1 MLSSA
6 VVLLL
11 SALVLQC
18 FAVVERVLYHS
29 LCLMI
34 HGRRPALKELTDKG
48 LLAAFASAVSEVVAV
63 ALSVV
68 LACVHTALRNLA
80 VVAALLAAGALV
92 FVLAGSGNTLFAL
105 AVNLYNGGVGVFIDA
120 AIIKPIQLGHIV
132 LSPLIVAYNGV
143 TWFASQLVVQVLMPT
158 LRLNVNILP
167 DLLQSLSQSGAAL
180 SLSTATL
187 FARVTECSTLRPLDG
202 TSSASGRVDVTLNVT
217 EHTVPFTDPNMHC
230 VANANY
236 LRLDLLTVGAFL
248 RKAADAMFLL
258 LTSSCSA
265 LTPILEVVW
274 YPTLDYN
281 LYASINSAVNSVLSL
296 LLAPVKT
303 WRRCEYASRPGL
315 EFTALEKFVMC
326 VPDLMEAKQ
335 NAVASFLSLG
345 KLLDNWLDVLL
356 HVAETH
362 SAVSGGAPVCQQQVL
377 PVLAMRANVSQL
389 ASLGRGMP
397 GTGATRAQRVVGL
410 QQMLALTDG
419 DSTVFWTGQQT
430 IYGVEHW
437 PVLVDATL
445 GVAAVSFYD
454 GDARTA
460 LLGCRCEDG
469 ENGAGMQIVCVS
481 TPFSSDSLNRTLH
494 RVQFEA
500 SDMTCQNT
508 LIHVQALRFD
518 RGRYSAS
525 VRRGYDTAHGVV
537 GDDTAGRTEQ
547 LNVADA
553 LIYVQPLCALESA
566 AIQVSCLPQARN
578 CFPYCMGVHIAG
590 RHNAVIRLH
599 NAREWRESVQ
609 YRETDCAVAR
619 NEATCTHVSGGV
631 ASADGLVVVDVPSMS
646 ANGTENVVV
655 QYTSTCVF
663 DGAQCIDE
671 PSAVTFRRM
680 AASNV
685 ETRNVYA
692 APVLT
697 LQEQPVVVAG
707 DVMIFQQAADPDTG
721 IGALTVSRLRHYHR
735 GMRQETLTTAE
746 NKATF
751 AYGTC
756 TNAADA
762 ICAEKMLAQG
772 RVLLPPTY
780 QVDRAPRPAVGSRWA
795 VHWAVN
801 LELAVLDSAVAV
813 CKGGTATSLTV
824 WSSLGRPRVW
834 TLKTNRAVY
843 AMGLDTSQS
852 VDNGV
857 SFFEL
862 PNAVSRETPCHA
874 VVNFEVDSMEYLDDS
889 NILVTTKASSLA
901 LWPQNFEYRHYYL
914 HPNRHDCYASD
925 SSDAIFSC
933 WRSESSGPFLEDSGQ
948 APLIAGQLCPALQR
962 MPKLGSVG
970 AHNIAA
976 ATVTLNLILQGMLLL
991 PALLVSGEDIGGI
1004 FERRDRYTYHSVLD
1018 SAGYDLL
1025 NIDEILLHIERALMF
1040 QWQTLAKLA
1049 EMWNGKFGHSVVEG
1063 FLLGTAKIKQFAY
1076 SDSTL
1081 FQDPV
1086 LQKLQQVSSAPT
1098 GKLID
1103 SVQKMLVSNPVNVP
1117 GFTGSKPTFVSAV
1130 QGLATQFTSSL
1141 KLNARMICRN
1151 IRFWA
1156 SKHNRALFALQKKVE
1171 DVRTP
1176 LSIMDVGGHF
1186 SSELREE
1193 VPLSYTSI
1201 MREQCEGMA
1210 LIIGHSNPW
1219 ARTVRHACML
1229 TPSAIEMSVDV
1240 LGILLSDY
1248 PAVACACKV
1257 TEDQSNAATTTCL
1270 VDRVRSLSAAA
1281 WTKNLPSDL
1290 SQQQATCFRTMDV
1303 VNWRLE
1309 HASDELFA
1317 RMQMLIDSMP
1327 ASMDYVTSFFDS
1339 DGGQCV
1345 AQSPY
1350 VVSILPDPV
1359 DYFMEC
1365 SGTKACRAR
1374 CLDNF
1379 VAFEEARARTTTPPS
1394 FQRKSNVTV
1403 QSKFFSLQDIEQQ
1416 LHLPPFDIRALA
1428 PAVLDYD
1435 RKCGNRLFVVGIL
1448 DAVLQ
1453 RREYC
1458 VPRDIASFVREVD
1471 TATQYT
1477 VALGGVLEQVELVV
1491 AQAVQP
1497 ASSRAPEESVAAGI
1511 SDVHLNEVRANAGVL
1526 VLSTTQSNQQI
1537 VQFAW
1542 PRLAITLLETR
1553 LWNPRLYEHTAKPGD
1568 PGFVLQRVLR
1578 VRAVAVSSSAGSDMA
1593 GAFIA
1598 YVIGSRMVSTTAGRT
1613 YSVDGL
1619 KFTSNYEMQQVCV
1632 RLDIP
1637 PLRFAD
1643 TRSVQW
1649 SSCED
1654 YVLPPDV
1661 AIVCLSHTCEH
1672 EILLPR
1678 VRNVNVTQ
1686 RQVLHAES
1694 ATVISSRSL
1703 PAAAALSKTLGLRM
1717 PRALYLTGSGAA
1729 AENIRR
1735 IAPVAVGVPADA
1747 GADISSP
1754 LALRVFLSGL
1764 PTQTASSAETWLQM
1778 AEVALHPHAL
1788 TAGSVRTSQS
1798 TTVEM
1803 QTVVPCSIDNCVGCQ
1818 GSVPSQVFADLQLKC
1833 MAAQQCALAKCV
1845 GTRVNLAR
1853 PLCNIG
1859 AVLSKNMDL
1868 LASGTRATWLALVRQ
1883 IILVVELSAE
1893 RRKVYEISWPEEAF
1907 VDLMCTAKDNV
1918 VESSSIVS
1926 SIFGGAALT
1935 QTQPTTT
1942 VQIRSAMS
1950 ESRWQSKY
1958 FMSLQAITRLLSSVA
1973 MMPLYGAIAVQKT
1986 VTCTT
1991 NDIIVAISGIIS
2003 PDAPVSVT
2011 IGNSQVQQNL
2021 ENSGVVSLCL
2031 SALVAE
2037 RLRDAGVDAE
2047 HTSSLGGNSLVHD
2060 EVVAV
2065 VREVSDLARRIPLE
2079 PISHALDASITYTLG
2094 IVNGVMDVAQSI
2106 DFDRCKLPDIMHARI
2121 DACVCGDSA
2130 VRIPLQHRHAS
2141 HLWCTGPLHLT
2152 MPDGSEQLV
2161 WNPYSFA
2168 ELLAQDD
2175 MFEDYLQCMASSV
2188 ECDERPWHNELRTK
2202 QPASATLAQ
2211 VADLVRQLQHSHS
2224 ENDVTDAER
2233 VSTIRCV
2240 LGCEMFKPT
2249 LPHLTR
2255 QGVDVMHVIS
2265 RCRSNYQ
2272 AKQWDEGA
2280 VLLGVFDMEGWGQ
2293 LSTAPLGQD
2302 AYTRKRVQLRALREV
2317 IYSRTFPATQSI
2329 VNCMGLNLAQ
2339 SDAVEH
2345 CLQKE
2350 STDLASYFAYE
2361 MNSAGG
2367 GAGAAHSFVLVDACE
2382 SFSGGVMGQFSQ
2394 NLSLPLFMW
2403 AGSSSNSEPVASYHN
2418 KKGGADRVATAQS
2431 EFALLLAK
2439 IEADI
2444 ESLQSTE
2451 LQQLDVEAV
2460 VREGDIVHQFVDC
2473 VVLGPFAAADM
2484 HIAPS
2489 SQGITNV
2496 ENTQQYHRG
2505 QAGSREFMG
2514 GSPARRKIVHEVEK
2528 HVSSVMRDVV
2538 KAAAEQQYTRIQ
2550 SLWRDESKLKCVCPG
2565 SQPSNLACCINYASV
2580 ADIRYQAQDAI
2591 QFNMEDDVLDKILE
2605 EIAST
2610 EILQQEIWQSDDFV
2624 SPPTQPSMNDKYIL
2638 RDSGLFV
2645 TTDNRII
2652 SYDVDEV
2659 ADADGNRTYQP
2670 LWHECMDMLSR
2681 AFFTMPLH
2689 NQALPE
2695 HLQRAVKNFNP
2706 GKDSADEWLH
2716 AQEGIIAQ
2724 LLNESRHAVP
2734 VFWTHQHR
2742 YVPSDSTWCEDL
2754 SASPTPQTTINTVQ
2768 TENNLEGNAL
2778 TAQTLLAPRLEQVE
2792 FPGSSNMCVCGQES
2806 AMKCEFAGY
2815 VHVIKDECIKRV
2827 KIKNSEQV
2835 LVDIGQTESM
2845 QDNGYFFKW
2854 CGISSRL
2861 AQSNCA
2867 SGKDASAA
2875 SIYNQHCYKENLQA
2889 EDKECQVFIHMT
2901 YNNQPSYNRYASFPD
2916 DVLAHTWDDEI
2927 RDVQWDPANYE
2938 LTPCDETDET
2948 YNRYATNVYRKRV
2961 AADDLDSSLCHDD
2974 ARCAVPSFSED
2985 LDMSGNPS
2993 LDARWQT
3000 LKTRG
3005 WYTSR
3010 EDMYTL
3016 LEVMQVH
3023 GDADV
3028 YAQCQPPSVTWG
3040 LLARDSRADW
3050 YKGEE
3055 TSILQASLQDIAT
3068 HGPSGVRLR
3077 MLKAENGLSS
3087 AIHDNTLYETDSD
3100 NPAYNFV
3107 HQHSIAQPYCNST
3120 VSQMFDK
3127 SIREH
3132 LSDVLFPMAHSVHVS
3147 PVSAYCTTWAVEH
3160 GILSMLVAHLSEG
3173 DVRLSDQRA
3182 LEESAR
3188 KRCYVQL
3195 EQIGMCMLRGVYEM
3209 PTPPDL
3215 HPPDCNYDPTTD
3227 ATVLACVEQWV
3238 LPNCLLA
3245 CKHSTAAD
3253 EQSLVKFYDMELCK
3267 RRSPDDVIVNCEPL
3281 AFDPRPYADT
3291 EQVKLHSM
3299 HWPDAISARETTH
3312 GDPQL
3317 LSRLADAIRLYR
3329 VETGFDMATLMP
3341 AVRSA
3346 LLEHDSA
3353 VQEGGAP
3360 DSFCDDLFDWYPADA
3375 QHPVGYHPS
3384 TTFDS
3389 IDTMTR
3395 GFDSWMSG
3403 YSAPVNEASTA
3414 SDYSVDFRVFNS
3426 TSRSQFFGAAALVC
3440 DARLYGKLL
3449 RQPKSYYIDTQWDSH
3464 GAFDPAVPGASAPY
3478 TLPNTAGVN
3487 EEQSAAHSPL
3497 LDALDELS
3505 REMAELDTV
3514 VDNTHRTDY
3523 IEHRAGLIRNWP
3535 VCGDTAGSG
3544 DDAAAHA
3551 PWPQWTVSERNGWY
3565 GMPSHATRPETCSE
3579 HPLLTCTTVGG
3590 VSGDEGTCGPG
3601 LVCLHVSDEQD
3612 NPNDQAI
3619 GICAGADTCF
3629 AHFHCASQGK
3639 LCAGDGRCA
3648 EASIVINNNLGTDIQ
3663 VQVFAQAGQL
3673 SSYSLSEYQQVPD
3686 FADEHGQC
3694 SLKNW
3699 QRYSSQLDSTD
3710 PVDLCAHPDAMQK
3723 ACGLMHYVVHEADSS
3738 ALQQH
3743 AHPCDATWQHTS
3755 YSVVDLREATL
3766 QAGTGG
3772 GLDSGDHD
3780 VAYIRTRHIDSR
3792 DGARMLHLCPLSQRS
3807 KSGLINPYSYY
3818 NVSRR
3823 GYDDTLDN
3831 IQQTVQRCSLFDT
3844 CPVMQFDVQ
3853 FQTVS
3858 RRLAL
3863 GVAREERPSSPQNG
3877 FMTTTPNMH
3886 VRYSAQDSFQCGA
3899 IGQSTGAHTC
3909 VVDQLVLPLAAVVYN
3924 MAGLDRPLTQASP
3937 LAKYNQAPLSLAKM
3951 RVQLNC
3957 PSALDSIW
3965 TTLHGRIMYE
3975 YKPSQALVVTWAANT
3990 LLPAIFG
3997 LEFHTTDGYMHK
4009 PSEWD
4014 LDKYLQHTRCA
4025 QWLYSELETLRD
4037 WLPDMYSADPRVN
4050 MVQPGTSLYVF
4061 QHHAPVPLPFAWFWQ
4076 CVLLNS
4082 NANVHVD
4089 WLVHLSD
4096 STPIGSRPAK
4106 TDNAYSQQ
4114 CSIQQAP
4121 QNGASKV
4128 TVRQRL
4134 QMASFFFEQETS
4146 IDAHIV
4152 SQLASDVDAALA
4164 RGLDELGLPEFAG
4177 LTQMRRHED
4186 CVSYSANFFPTQ
4198 ALLTGHLSGAT
4209 NKSTACWTKSG
4220 RDPSTT
4226 VLTDDAVQ
4234 QVVSGSMD
4242 NPLLGTGLR
4251 ARARQHLF
4259 GVTTHSDLMNKNLAE
4274 LGDYLTILND
4284 IDDMRVDRNATF
4296 IPRLQF
4302 LRTYADF
4309 TVEDLN
4315 ILTDSVDTAQ
4325 IEHRGG
4331 VYATRDITDSNLYIL
4346 VVPEYHRYKAPRR
4359 RGQPQAPHNYSPYLR
4374 EDAAVQELLEWFYA
4388 DIRTTATFRSENL
4401 FRNYDV
4407 PDWQQIRSDNSLG
4420 FRSAAIYNSN
4430 IASMGAS
4437 FECSDSNEL
4446 DEARATNEAHAELQ
4460 MCVSKMQHIAAK
4472 RMPQQSTM
4480 KVRVTPETFLEG
4492 FYPAYTEHSVTED
4505 TAEARHFLT
4514 NLFSQSVVLN
4524 TQDNFCFTN
4533 LFTKK
4538 TEVFNPLWSG
4548 LFDLDSGCDLEVV
4561 GSGQAQYHRIRSAP
4575 WQPAHCAERLL
4586 ETVSF
4591 ARNGTLA
4598 PGLTPLCE
4606 RRPPSASVCHRRR
4619 GALGGRLGASLSHL
4633 QHCPECVVHE
4643 QRDMF
4648 TDSSDNVYHPS
4659 ARLDPTNDPS
4669 TLSMRYETRHIGGH
4683 VIHFD
4688 VREAGTLSTSCVQLS
4703 REDLDSCRD
4712 WLRDIQAVWQHEH
4725 TAPNDSPP
4733 DNTQHWTCPLMLV
4746 DQWSTPHRAHY
4757 PNIARNSYR
4766 FGHSTGQFYGIHPTV
4781 ASRHKIKSLHPAR
4794 FMSEGQMC
4802 MGHRGDTCQGDLS
4815 KAIETLLSNSFHTVQ
4830 VMQSNRGVCSDIV
4843 DWPHKSF
4850 VLRDGGAVDADDKAQ
4865 SETCFLQDRLPAF
4878 GVRLTA
4884 QTIQPAFRMSSIM
4897 ANGPC
4902 HMGRLRRLQAP
4913 NSNANH
4919 FYEDCKPQDGGIVC
4933 RYTDTS
4939 AAPYTMRETGYPET
4953 FAAPTIAP
4961 ARRYQH
4967 CSNAFMRTSR
4977 PLPKYMTHQ
4986 GPTPVDIN
4994 DTLLSRGIPM
5004 QMRPA
5009 RKIAAHI
5016 RTLLCPSPAQ
5026 PCDAVAE
5033 WDTIDTFLAT
5043 MLAHSDP
5050 NTTASSGGTA
5060 PPDAELW
5067 ARPWLFC
5074 EDDKRCV
5081 GSIAKDVWLDPVNRP
5096 ARCLASLQN
5105 TPHTSQAT
5113 VDFCLLDNNTAALC
5127 TYVAQWKQE
5136 LESILCRAAGAAECP
5151 EAGFFY
5157 SPTTYSLSNREFV
5170 YDTVDAFYEL
5180 TYPSAHRST
5189 CAHTFGGASAA
5200 EQAAS
5205 NEALKAQCAS
5215 TALAP
5220 VKTMLLELRQLKTL
5234 LVESIYYISC
5244 IVAEFMNLL
5253 ISATLSSAQTL
5264 QSVGNRLLMYIGM
5277 LFAIWAE
5284 VMQQLYRVVFAVI
5297 FRDGM
5302 PALVV
5307 EFIEALCGFANW
5319 IIRNIIG
5326 TSADSG
5332 VLCRVFNMLGNVLQE
5347 FAGTLETIPLVDLTT
5362 VSVFVNNT
5370 GLFLRTV
5377 LPCTEDI
5384 LMECDFSDAV
5394 DTSPVSGAL
5403 PVATRCVSTYQTF
5416 FGDNTPLSCTHA
5428 DTCKTGLLSTD
5439 LVACALC
5446 PDAMAGY
5453 DDFGCEPHTR
5463 LCTCQVQRLG
5473 KTSCRT
5479 NEDCLFAPTCKYTD
5493 RFLQEAVG
5501 FTPCS
5506 QCVNERFCMVH
5517 NANEEGHCACSLTK
5531 AHYSPCN
5538 AADLGLSVHAH
5549 SDSLCLLDRATQ
5561 LAVTAQPS
5569 VAWQS
5574 VATTPCNRVQPS
5586 TVYCM
5591 QILDTTGGVTGT
5603 YTVAHSTV
5611 QTFRRR
5617 LLWGKDNAHAQH
5629 SATTQALS
5637 HLSLN
5642 AACKD
5647 AAHSPSMFAA
5657 TLLEC
5662 ESACVE
5668 SMYTVRDFNLSAA
5681 NTTFCSVED
5690 FAAALRSNPMLP
5702 FDIFSRTGAMPAI
5715 ILRHSWMRHAVRYW
5729 QALHTFLDTMLHEQ
5743 QHMKH
5748 VPGGMPGK
5756 MQAQHNS
5763 SVASSSNRRLLQENA
5778 DDDTLSSASSQREER
5793 LDLLDTYALFFEDV
5807 HDLHDSY
5814 ASKLA
5819 TAYESAYPNLAQ
5831 EAEPIWTEE
5840 WPPRYM
5846 TTAQGTGAVCRPLLR
5861 SVELAR
5867 EAANASVRHF
5877 QVEIAM
5883 PSIMLNT
5890 SWPTLPPL
5898 DSNKTNTFTRPVF
5911 EDWLLDGFAWLT
5923 EQTLAIFDIARSD
5936 PSRALESIL
5945 HVMYNNVKCDLDQLQ
5960 TCSGW
5965 RARIPNAIIMAVVF
5979 YSAWFAVCRQLGLA
5993 VVAMLTLALFPT
6005 FVLFLAYDYSPL
6017 CVPLIPPC
6025 LLLDVYTSLEALL
6038 PVYIDL
6044 PAAFYKNESCAHV
6057 RIVDAQCLH
6066 ACRDPPWFYN
6076 DWSGPLS
6083 WALAEMGA
6091 GATDFVLSIL
6101 AAVPLIDLEPL
6112 RTDIRVKLSVLTQGD
6127 EDSIFVHRVCAI
6139 SSLYMLL
6146 PYFILAVVLL
6156 FSALSAGIACTRL
6169 IRPVT
6174 DLLCAIMTAASTT

>member
-48 LLAAFASAVSEVVAV
+48 LLAAFASAVSELVAV

-68 LACVHTALRNLA
+68 LACVHTALRNVA
-80 VVAALLAAGALV
+80 VVSALMAAGALV

-187 FARVTECSTLRPLDG
+187 FARVAECSTLRPLDG
-202 TSSASGRVDVTLNVT
+202 TSSASGTVNITLNVT

-315 EFTALEKFVMC
+315 DFTALEKFVMC
-326 VPDLMEAKQ
+326 VPDVMEVRQ
-335 NAVASFLSLG
+335 NAVASILSLG

-389 ASLGRGMP
+389 GSLGRGMP

-419 DSTVFWTGQQT
+419 DSTVFWTGQHT

-500 SDMTCQNT
+500 SDMTCQTT

-619 NEATCTHVSGGV
+619 NEATCAHVSGGV

-646 ANGTENVVV
+646 ANGTENLVV
-655 QYTSTCVF
+655 QYTSTCLF

-685 ETRNVYA
+685 ETRNVYS

-707 DVMIFQQAADPDTG
+707 DVMIFQQATDPDTG

-824 WSSLGRPRVW
+824 WSSLGTPRVW

-843 AMGLDTSQS
+843 AMGLDTSQN

-901 LWPQNFEYRHYYL
+901 SWPQNFEYRHYYL

-925 SSDAIFSC
+925 GSEAIFSC

-970 AHNIAA
+970 AHSIAGG
-976 ATVTLNLILQGMLLL
+976 TVTLNLIVQAMLLL
-991 PALLVSGEDIGGI
+991 PALLVRGQDIGAI
-1004 FERRDRYTYHSVLD
+1004 FERRDKYTYHSVLD
-1018 SAGYDLL
+1018 SAGYELL
-1025 NIDEILLHIERALMF
+1025 NVDEILLHVERSLMF

-1049 EMWNGKFGHSVVEG
+1049 EMWNGKFGDDVVES

-1086 LQKLQQVSSAPT
+1086 LQKLQQVSAAPT

-1103 SVQKMLVSNPVNVP
+1103 SVQKMLVSNPINLP
-1117 GFTGSKPTFVSAV
+1117 GFTGSKPTFVSAI

-1141 KLNARMICRN
+1141 KLNARLICRN
-1151 IRFWA
+1151 IRLWA
-1156 SKHNRALFALQKKVE
+1156 SKINNERRILQKAE
-1171 DVRTP
+1171 DLREP

-1240 LGILLSDY
+1240 LAILLSDY

-1257 TEDQSNAATTTCL
+1257 TEDQQNADTTTCL

-1327 ASMDYVTSFFDS
+1327 ASMDHVTSFFDS
-1339 DGGQCV
+1339 GGGQCV
-1345 AQSPY
+1345 EQSPY

-1365 SGTKACRAR
+1365 SGTSACRAR

-1379 VAFEEARARTTTPPS
+1379 VAFEGALARTTTAPN
-1394 FQRKSNVTV
+1394 FQRKSSVSV
-1403 QSKFFSLQDIEQQ
+1403 QSKFFSLQDIEEQ

-1428 PAVLDYD
+1428 PAVLHYD

-1458 VPRDIASFVREVD
+1458 VPRDIASFVREVG
-1471 TATQYT
+1471 TATQYS

-1497 ASSRAPEESVAAGI
+1497 ASTQTPAEAPETSTAAGI

-1526 VLSTTQSNQQI
+1526 VLSTTPSNQQI

-1553 LWNPRLYEHTAKPGD
+1553 LWNPRLYEHTAQPGD

-1578 VRAVAVSSSAGSDMA
+1578 VRGVAVSSSAGNDMA

-1598 YVIGSRMVSTTAGRT
+1598 YVVGSRMVSTTAGRS

-1619 KFTSNYEMQQVCV
+1619 RFTSNYEMRQVCV

-1649 SSCED
+1649 SFCED
-1654 YVLPPDV
+1654 DVLPADV
-1661 AIVCLSHTCEH
+1661 AIVCLSHACEH

-1678 VRNVNVTQ
+1678 VRGVNVTQ
-1686 RQVLHAES
+1686 RHVLHAES
-1694 ATVISSRSL
+1694 GKVNSSRSL
-1703 PAAAALSKTLGLRM
+1703 PTASSLSKTLGLRL
-1717 PRALYLTGSGAA
+1717 PRALYLTGSGTA

-1735 IAPVAVGVPADA
+1735 IAPVAVGVSADA
-1747 GADISSP
+1747 AADMTAS
-1754 LALRVFLSGL
+1754 LVVRVFLSGL
-1764 PTQTASSAETWLQM
+1764 PTQTGSSAETWLQM
-1778 AEVALHPHAL
+1778 AEVALDPHTL
-1788 TAGSVRTSQS
+1788 TDGSVRTSQS
-1798 TTVEM
+1798 TTIEM
-1803 QTVVPCSIDNCVGCQ
+1803 QTVVPCSIDNCMGCQ
-1818 GSVPSQVFADLQLKC
+1818 SSVPSQVFADLQLKC

-1868 LASGTRATWLALVRQ
+1868 MASGTRATWLALVRQ
-1883 IILVVELSAE
+1883 IILIVELSAE

-1907 VDLMCTAKDNV
+1907 VDLMCTAKDSV
-1918 VESSSIVS
+1918 VESASIVS

-1942 VQIRSAMS
+1942 VQIRSTMS
-1950 ESRWQSKY
+1950 ESRWQAKY
-1958 FMSLQAITRLLSSVA
+1958 FMSLQAITRLLSSIA
-1973 MMPLYGAIAVQKT
+1973 MMPLYAAIALQKT

-1991 NDIIVAISGIIS
+1991 NDIIVSISGIIS
-2003 PDAPVSVT
+2003 PDNAVSVT
-2011 IGNSQVQQNL
+2011 IGNAQMQQNL
-2021 ENSGVVSLCL
+2021 QSSGVVSLCL

-2037 RLRDAGVDAE
+2037 RLRDAAVDAE
-2047 HTSSLGGNSLVHD
+2047 HTASLGGNSLVHG

-2094 IVNGVMDVAQSI
+2094 LVNGVMDVAQSI

-2121 DACVCGDSA
+2121 DACVCQDTP
-2130 VRIPLQHRHAS
+2130 VRIPHQHRHGS
-2141 HLWCTGPLHLT
+2141 PLWCTGPLLLT

-2168 ELLAQDD
+2168 ELLAPDD

-2188 ECDERPWHNELRTK
+2188 ECDIRPWHSELRTK

-2211 VADLVRQLQHSHS
+2211 VIELVRELQHSQS
-2224 ENDVTDAER
+2224 EDGATDADR

-2249 LPHLTR
+2249 LSQLTR

-2265 RCRSNYQ
+2265 RCRANYQ

-2280 VLLGVFDMEGWGQ
+2280 ALLGLFDMEQWGQ

-2302 AYTRKRVQLRALREV
+2302 SFTRKRVQLRALREV
-2317 IYSRTFPATQSI
+2317 INSRAFPATKSI
-2329 VNCMGLNLAQ
+2329 VDCMNMNLAQ

-2345 CLQKE
+2345 CTQQE
-2350 STDLASYFAYE
+2350 IQQDSTDLAAYFAYE
-2361 MNSAGG
+2361 TNSADS
-2367 GAGAAHSFVLVDACE
+2367 APHRFVRVDACE
-2382 SFSGGVMGQFSQ
+2382 SFSGSVMGQFSQ

-2418 KKGGADRVATAQS
+2418 KRGGTDRVATAES
-2431 EFALLLAK
+2431 EFALLLAN
-2439 IEADI
+2439 IQADI
-2444 ESLQSTE
+2444 ESLESTP
-2451 LQQLDVEAV
+2451 LQELDVEAV

-2484 HIAPS
+2484 HVAPY
-2489 SQGITNV
+2489 SQGMTNILN
-2496 ENTQQYHRG
+2496 EQKYHRG

-2528 HVSSVMRDVV
+2528 HVSSVMSDVV

-2550 SLWRDESKLKCVCPG
+2550 SLWRDESKLKCLCPG
-2565 SQPSNLACCINYASV
+2565 SDASNLACCLNYESV

-2591 QFNMEDDVLDKILE
+2591 QFNMQDDVLDKILQ
-2605 EIAST
+2605 EIGST
-2610 EILQQEIWQSDDFV
+2610 DILRGEIWQSHDFV
-2624 SPPTQPSMNDKYIL
+2624 SPPTQPSVDDMYIL
-2638 RDSGLFV
+2638 RDNGLFV
-2645 TTDNRII
+2645 TTDNRIL
-2652 SYDVDEV
+2652 SYDIDEV
-2659 ADADGNRTYQP
+2659 ADADGNRTNQP

-2695 HLQRAVKNFNP
+2695 HLQRAVRNFNP

-2724 LLNESRHAVP
+2724 LLNESRHTVP

-2754 SASPTPQTTINTVQ
+2754 SASPTPQTTINTIKTGNSLQ
-2768 TENNLEGNAL
+2768 GNAL
-2778 TAQTLLAPRLEQVE
+2778 TRQTLLAPRLDQVE
-2792 FPGSSNMCVCGQES
+2792 FPGSANMCVCGQES
-2806 AMKCEFAGY
+2806 TMKCQFAGY
-2815 VHVIKDECIKRV
+2815 VHVIKNECIKRV
-2827 KIKNSEQV
+2827 KIKNSTHV
-2835 LVDIGQTESM
+2835 VVDLGQGHASQNGFWRRGCDRSSDQCSPSFLYDEYCYNEGEGCQMFISM
-2845 QDNGYFFKW
+2845 QNK
-2854 CGISSRL
+2854 GIQDTFL
-2861 AQSNCA
+2861 
-2867 SGKDASAA
+2867 G
-2875 SIYNQHCYKENLQA
+2875 
-2889 EDKECQVFIHMT
+2889 F
-2901 YNNQPSYNRYASFPD
+2901 PFPD
-2916 DVLAHTWDDEI
+2916 VVDEDVLYDDI
-2927 RDVQWDPANYE
+2927 LDIQWVPENYE
-2938 LTPCDETDET
+2938 LTRCKSQEQGG
-2948 YNRYATNVYRKRV
+2948 YVTNVYRKRV
-2961 AADDLDSSLCHDD
+2961 AADDLDLSLCHDD

-2985 LDMSGNPS
+2985 LDMSGNPT
-2993 LDARWQT
+2993 LNARWQT
-3000 LKTRG
+3000 LKKRG

-3055 TSILQASLQDIAT
+3055 TSSLQASLQDIAT

-3077 MLKAENGLSS
+3077 MLKAKNGLSTEM
-3087 AIHDNTLYETDSD
+3087 HDNILYDTDSN
-3100 NPAYNFV
+3100 NPAYNFA

-3120 VSQMFDK
+3120 LSQMFDK

-3160 GILSMLVAHLSEG
+3160 GMMSMLAAHLPAT

-3182 LEESAR
+3182 LEKSAR
-3188 KRCYVQL
+3188 ARCYVQL
-3195 EQIGMCMLRGVYEM
+3195 EQMGMCMLRGVFEM
-3209 PTPPDL
+3209 PPPPDL
-3215 HPPDCNYDPTTD
+3215 PPPNCNYDPTTD
-3227 ATVLACVEQWV
+3227 ASVLACVEQWV

-3245 CKHSTAAD
+3245 CKHSTVAD
-3253 EQSLVKFYDMELCK
+3253 EQSLVQFYDVELCK
-3267 RRSPDDVIVNCEPL
+3267 RRFPDEVIVDCQPL

-3299 HWPDAISARETTH
+3299 HWPDTISARETTH

-3317 LSRLADAIRLYR
+3317 LSRLADAIRLYKA
-3329 VETGFDMATLMP
+3329 ETGFDTAGLMP
-3341 AVRSA
+3341 AVRAA
-3346 LLEHDSA
+3346 LLAHDSA
-3353 VQEGGAP
+3353 VEEGGPP

-3403 YSAPVNEASTA
+3403 YSAPVDGASTG

-3426 TSRSQFFGAAALVC
+3426 TTRSQFFGAAALVC

-3449 RQPKSYYIDTQWDSH
+3449 RQPKSYYIDTQWDSRS
-3464 GAFDPAVPGASAPY
+3464 AFDAGIPGASPPHIS
-3478 TLPNTAGVN
+3478 PNTAGLN

-3514 VDNTHRTDY
+3514 VQNTQSTDY

-3535 VCGDTAGSG
+3535 ICGDAAGN
-3544 DDAAAHA
+3544 AL
-3551 PWPQWTVSERNGWY
+3551 WPLWTTGERNGWY
-3565 GMPSHATRPETCSE
+3565 GMPSRTTRPETCSE

-3590 VSGDEGTCGPG
+3590 ASGDQGTCEAG

-3612 NPNDQAI
+3612 NPNDEPT

-3629 AHFHCASQGK
+3629 AHFHCAAQNK

-3648 EASIVINNNLGTDIQ
+3648 EPSIVINNKLGAEIQ

-3686 FADEHGQC
+3686 FAHEHGQC
-3694 SLKNW
+3694 SLENW

-3710 PVDLCAHPDAMQK
+3710 PVDSCAQPDAMQR
-3723 ACGLMHYVVHEADSS
+3723 ACGLMHHVVHEADSS
-3738 ALQQH
+3738 ALEQQ

-3766 QAGTGG
+3766 HAGTGG
-3772 GLDSGDHD
+3772 ALDSGEHN
-3780 VAYIRTRHIDSR
+3780 VAYMRTRHINTL
-3792 DGARMLHLCPLSQRS
+3792 DGSRMLRLCPLSQRS
-3807 KSGLINPYSYY
+3807 NTGIINPYSYY
-3818 NVSRR
+3818 NASTHL
-3823 GYDDTLDN
+3823 YDDTLDN
-3831 IQQTVQRCSLFDT
+3831 IPQTVQRCSLFDI

-3853 FQTVS
+3853 FATVS
-3858 RRLAL
+3858 SRLAL
-3863 GVAREERPSSPQNG
+3863 AVAREERPSSRQNG
-3877 FMTTTPNMH
+3877 FITTSPNIH
-3886 VRYSAQDSFQCGA
+3886 VRYRAEDSFECGA
-3899 IGQSTGAHTC
+3899 VGQSTGAHTC

-3937 LAKYNQAPLSLAKM
+3937 LAQYNQAPLSLAKM
-3951 RVQLNC
+3951 QVQHNC

-3965 TTLHGRIMYE
+3965 TTLHDRIMYE
-3975 YKPSQALVVTWAANT
+3975 YKPSQASVVTWAANT

-3997 LEFHTTDGYMHK
+3997 LQFHTTDGYMQK
-4009 PSEWD
+4009 PAEWD
-4014 LDKYLQHTRCA
+4014 LDQYLQHTRCA
-4025 QWLYSELETLRD
+4025 QWLHSELETLRD

-4082 NANVHVD
+4082 NANLHVD
-4089 WLVHLSD
+4089 WLVHISN
-4096 STPIGSRPAK
+4096 STPSGDRPANR
-4106 TDNAYSQQ
+4106 DNTYSQQ
-4114 CSIQQAP
+4114 CSIQRAP
-4121 QNGASKV
+4121 QNTASKV

-4134 QMASFFFEQETS
+4134 RMASFFFEQETS

-4152 SQLASDVDAALA
+4152 AQLAKDVDSALA

-4177 LTQMRRHED
+4177 LTEMHRNED
-4186 CVSYSANFFPTQ
+4186 CDLNSPDANFFPTQ
-4198 ALLTGHLSGAT
+4198 ALLTGHLSGASD
-4209 NKSTACWTKSG
+4209 KAVACWTKSG
-4220 RDPSTT
+4220 RDSSTT
-4226 VLTDDAVQ
+4226 VLADNAVQ
-4234 QVVSGSMD
+4234 QIVSGTTD

-4259 GVTTHSDLMNKNLAE
+4259 GVTTHSDLMNKNLDQLQEYIAV
-4274 LGDYLTILND
+4274 LND
-4284 IDDMRVDRNATF
+4284 IDDMHVDSNATF
-4296 IPRLQF
+4296 IPRLKF
-4302 LRTYADF
+4302 LQTYSDFSVADLIIKQSS
-4309 TVEDLN
+4309 T
-4315 ILTDSVDTAQ
+4315 TSAQ
-4325 IEHRGG
+4325 IEHSNG
-4331 VYATRDITDSNLYIL
+4331 VYATQDNTDSNLYIL
-4346 VVPEYHRYKAPRR
+4346 AVPEYHRYKPPRR
-4359 RGQPQAPHNYSPYLR
+4359 RGQLQAPHNYSPYLR
-4374 EDAAVQELLEWFYA
+4374 EDNAVQELLEWFYA

-4401 FRNYDV
+4401 FRSAQDV
-4407 PDWQQIRSDNSLG
+4407 PDWQQIRSDDSLS
-4420 FRSAAIYNSN
+4420 FRSAAIYNTN
-4430 IASMGAS
+4430 IARMGAS
-4437 FECSDSNEL
+4437 FKCSDSNEL

-4480 KVRVTPETFLEG
+4480 KVGVTPQTFLQG
-4492 FYPAYTEHSVTED
+4492 FYPAYSEHSVKED

-4514 NLFSQSVVLN
+4514 KLFSPSVVYD

-4533 LFTKK
+4533 LRTGKA
-4538 TEVFNPLWSG
+4538 EVLNPLWSG
-4548 LFDLDSGCDLEVV
+4548 LFDLVSGCDLEVV
-4561 GSGQAQYHRIRSAP
+4561 GSGPAQYHRIRASP
-4575 WQPAHCAERLL
+4575 SQPAHCAARSL
-4586 ETVSF
+4586 ETVAF
-4591 ARNGTLA
+4591 AQNGTL
-4598 PGLTPLCE
+4598 GRGFTPLCE
-4606 RRPPSASVCHRRR
+4606 RRPSAASVCHRRR
-4619 GALGGRLGASLSHL
+4619 GALGGRLGASLL
-4633 QHCPECVVHE
+4633 DLKDCPECVVNE
-4643 QRDMF
+4643 QGDMF
-4648 TDSSDNVYHPS
+4648 GNSADNVYNPS
-4659 ARLDPTNDPS
+4659 ARFDPTNDPS
-4669 TLSMRYETRHIGGH
+4669 TLSMRYKTRHIGGH

-4688 VREAGTLSTSCVQLS
+4688 VRESGTLSTSCVQLS
-4703 REDLDSCRD
+4703 REDLDTCRD
-4712 WLRDIQAVWQHEH
+4712 WLRDIQQVWQHEH
-4725 TAPNDSPP
+4725 TAPNDTPP
-4733 DNTQHWTCPLMLV
+4733 DNTQPWTCPLMLV
-4746 DQWSTPHRAHY
+4746 DQWSTPQRAHY

-4781 ASRHKIKSLHPAR
+4781 ASRYKVKSLHPAR
-4794 FMSEGQMC
+4794 FMSEAQMC
-4802 MGHRGDTCQGDLS
+4802 MGHRGDRCEGDLS
-4815 KAIETLLSNSFHTVQ
+4815 KAIETLLSNSFHTVN
-4830 VMQSNRGVCSDIV
+4830 VMQSDRAVCNDIV

-4850 VLRDGGAVDADDKAQ
+4850 VLRDGGAVDADEKGQ
-4865 SETCFLQDRLPAF
+4865 SDTCFVQNRLPAF
-4878 GVRLTA
+4878 DVRLTA
-4884 QTIQPAFRMSSIM
+4884 QTIQPAVRMNSVTP
-4897 ANGPC
+4897 NGPC

-4913 NSNANH
+4913 QSNSNK
-4919 FYEDCKPQDGGIVC
+4919 FYEDCKPTDGGILC

-4939 AAPYTMRETGYPET
+4939 AVPYTMHETIYLET
-4953 FAAPTIAP
+4953 SSAPSVAP

-4967 CSNAFMRTSR
+4967 CSNAFMRTR
-4977 PLPKYMTHQ
+4977 RALPKYIMHQ
-4986 GPTPVDIN
+4986 GPVPKDIN

-5016 RTLLCPSPAQ
+5016 RTLLCPSAAE
-5026 PCDAVAE
+5026 PCDAVAH
-5033 WDTIDTFLAT
+5033 WDSIDTFLAT
-5043 MLAHSDP
+5043 MLAHSD
-5050 NTTASSGGTA
+5050 NDGTASGSGTGSSSGTA
-5060 PPDAELW
+5060 PPDTELW

-5074 EDDKRCV
+5074 EDDAPCV
-5081 GSIAKDVWLDPVNRP
+5081 GNINKDLWLDPATRQ
-5096 ARCLASLQN
+5096 AQCMLGLQN

-5127 TYVAQWKQE
+5127 NFVAQWKQE
-5136 LESILCRAAGAAECP
+5136 LEGILCRAAGAAECP
-5151 EAGFFY
+5151 QAGFFY

-5170 YDTVDAFYEL
+5170 YDTVDSFYKL
-5180 TYPSAHRST
+5180 TYPSAHSST
-5189 CAHTFGGASAA
+5189 CAHTSGGVSAA
-5200 EQAAS
+5200 AQAAS

-5244 IVAEFMNLL
+5244 IAAEFMNLL
-5253 ISATLSSAQTL
+5253 ISATISSAQTL

-5284 VMQQLYRVVFAVI
+5284 VMQQLYRVVFAII

-5362 VSVFVNNT
+5362 VSGFLNNT
-5370 GLFLRTV
+5370 GLFMRTV

-5394 DTSPVSGAL
+5394 DTAPVTGAL

-5428 DTCKTGLLSTD
+5428 DTCRAALLSTD

-5446 PDAMAGY
+5446 PDAVAGY
-5453 DDFGCEPHTR
+5453 DDFGCEPHTK
-5463 LCTCQVQRLG
+5463 LCTCQVQRLE
-5473 KTSCRT
+5473 KTTCRT

-5506 QCVNERFCMVH
+5506 QCVNERFCMQH

-5531 AHYSPCN
+5531 AQYSTCD
-5538 AADLGLSVHAH
+5538 ADYLGMSVHVH

-5561 LAVTAQPS
+5561 LAVTAQVS

-5603 YTVAHSTV
+5603 YAVAHSTV
-5611 QTFRRR
+5611 QTFGRR
-5617 LLWGKDNAHAQH
+5617 LLWRQDDANARHTP
-5629 SATTQALS
+5629 TTQPLS

-5642 AACKD
+5642 AACRD
-5647 AAHSPSMFAA
+5647 AANSPATFAA
-5657 TLLEC
+5657 TLLAC
-5662 ESACVE
+5662 ESACVD

-5681 NTTFCSVED
+5681 NTTFCSLED
-5690 FAAALRSNPMLP
+5690 LAAAIHSNPMLP
-5702 FDIFSRTGAMPAI
+5702 FHIFSREGAVAAI
-5715 ILRHSWMRHAVRYW
+5715 IARHSWMRHAVQYW
-5729 QALHTFLDTMLHEQ
+5729 HALLTFLDTMLHEQ
-5743 QHMKH
+5743 QHTRH
-5748 VPGGMPGK
+5748 VRGAMQGK
-5756 MQAQHNS
+5756 MQPQRNS
-5763 SVASSSNRRLLQENA
+5763 SIASSSKRRLLQAYA
-5778 DDDTLSSASSQREER
+5778 DDDTADTTSRASSQREER

-5814 ASKLA
+5814 ASKLG
-5819 TAYESAYPNLAQ
+5819 TAYESAYPHLSQ
-5831 EAEPIWTEE
+5831 EAQPIWMEE

-5846 TTAQGTGAVCRPLLR
+5846 TTAQSTGAVCRPLVR
-5861 SVELAR
+5861 TVELAR
-5867 EAANASVRHF
+5867 EAANASMRHF

-5883 PSIMLNT
+5883 PSIMLTT

-5898 DSNKTNTFTRPVF
+5898 DSNKTNIFTRPVF

-5945 HVMYNNVKCDLDQLQ
+5945 HAMYNNVKCDLQQLQ

-5979 YSAWFAVCRQLGLA
+5979 YSAWFAICRQLGLG
-5993 VVAMLTLALFPT
+5993 VLAMLTLALFPSL
-6005 FVLFLAYDYSPL
+6005 VLFLAYDYSPL

-6044 PAAFYKNESCAHV
+6044 PVAFYKNESCAHLST
-6057 RIVDAQCLH
+6057 VDARCLYS
-6066 ACRDPPWFYN
+6066 CSDPPWMYN
-6076 DWSGPLS
+6076 DWSGPLT
-6083 WALAEMGA
+6083 WALAEVGA

-6101 AAVPLIDLEPL
+6101 AVVPLIDLEPL

-6127 EDSIFVHRVCAI
+6127 EDSIFVHRVCAL

-6156 FSALSAGIACTRL
+6156 FSALSTGIACTRL
-6169 IRPVT
+6169 IRPMT
-6174 DLLCAIMTAASTT
+6174 DLLCAIITAASTT